1 MVSHDVQTVGK
12 YADHVLHLQ
21 NSQVFFGKTEDY
33 IKSKIGM
40 KFLGGLIYEGIFDVY
55 EIVESAEKYYSVIR
69 YGPGCCGTD
78 GNAGFEVKWD
88 GKYPNQNDW
97 VEVTGTLEE
106 YEENGYNYLRIAIDS
121 LTVLPVRG
129 AETVY
134 Q

>member
-1 MVSHDVQTVGK
+1 M
-12 YADHVLHLQ
+12 
-21 NSQVFFGKTEDY
+21 
-33 IKSKIGM
+33 
-40 KFLGGLIYEGIFDVY
+40 YEA
-55 EIVESAEKYYSVIR
+55 EELAEKYYSVIR

-88 GKYPNQNDW
+88 GEYPNQNDW
-97 VEVTGTLEE
+97 VEVMGILEE
-106 YEENGYNYLRIAIDS
+106 YEENGYHYLRIAIDS